1 MSQSYTIYPPIKK
14 EQKINQFKVEVS
26 QLILFA
32 SVSLNIILYDAD
44 DKFVCVKSVRLE
56 GKDYEAWSADDK
68 YIIDYVREQLEKE
81 GLTGIRTFPP
91 PLPPLII

>member
-1 MSQSYTIYPPIKK
+1 MSQSYTIYPPIKR

-26 QLILFA
+26 QLILFT

-56 GKDYEAWSADDK
+56 GTDYEAWSEDDS
-68 YIIDYVREQLEKE
+68 YIIKYVRQMLQDE
-81 GLTGIRTFPP
+81 GNY
-91 PLPPLII
+91 